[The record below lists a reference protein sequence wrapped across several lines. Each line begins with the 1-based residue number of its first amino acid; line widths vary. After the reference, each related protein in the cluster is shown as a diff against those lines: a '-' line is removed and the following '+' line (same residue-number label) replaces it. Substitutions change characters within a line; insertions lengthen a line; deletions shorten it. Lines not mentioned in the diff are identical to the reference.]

1 MSNINGNGTMLTQ
14 QIVED
19 LLENHSFKELRGLLK
34 EKEVADLADIFS
46 NLDIAECIA
55 ALRLIS
61 RERRPSLFSDLEFDR
76 QQELIEE
83 LPDVMS
89 SSLLN
94 EMEPDNRTKLLES
107 LPQDICDVLLLK
119 LSPQEREIASQLL
132 SYPEDSV
139 GRLMT
144 SDFLTLN
151 ENMDVSSALK
161 QIQWSR
167 ALPEEF
173 LHYLF
178 VTGADGKLIGEASL
192 ASLVV
197 CDPPSALIR
206 DMMKKTHVSLSPFDP
221 QQRAV
226 ELFRKY
232 DHLYIPVIDQN
243 KKIIGIVTA
252 DDVFEVAEEEAT
264 EDIHQ
269 FGGHGALEE
278 GYFQTPMFTMFRKR
292 AGALA
297 VLFVSGFLTSEAL
310 RVYHD
315 TLSQWGFLTFFIPLI
330 IASGGNSGTQAAS
343 LIIRGIAINEFS
355 LKDSW
360 RVLLKE
366 IPVGILLGLI
376 LAALWC
382 VRAYFMNLSG
392 PVTLTVSLSIILIVL
407 FGVIAGSM
415 LPFFFRAVR
424 LDPAVVSSPFIST
437 LVDVTGILIFL
448 NLAIVIFNYFGSVYV
463 D

>member
-1 MSNINGNGTMLTQ
+1 MTQANGVLLSPAYVADMLGSR
-14 QIVED
+14 E
-19 LLENHSFKELRGLLK
+19 FKKLRALFK
-34 EKEVADLADIFS
+34 EKEDADLADIFS
-46 NLDIAECIA
+46 QLNIAECVLS
-55 ALRLIS
+55 LRLIA
-61 RERRPSLFSDLEFDR
+61 RDRRPSLFSDMEFER
-76 QQELIEE
+76 QKELVEE

-94 EMEPDNRTKLLES
+94 EMEPDERTKLFES

-119 LSPQEREIASQLL
+119 LNPEEREIANQLL

-151 ENMDVSSALK
+151 ERMDVLSALK
-161 QIQWSR
+161 SIHWSR

-178 VTGADGKLIGEASL
+178 VTDEDGKLIGEASL

-197 CDPPSALIR
+197 CDPSSTLIR
-206 DMMKKTHVSLSPFDP
+206 EMMKKSHVSLSPYDP

-232 DHLYIPVIDQN
+232 DHLYIPVVDDEN
-243 KKIIGIVTA
+243 KIIGIVTA

-264 EDIHQ
+264 EDIQQ
-269 FGGHGALEE
+269 FGGHGALEDS
-278 GYFQTPMFTMFRKR
+278 YFQTPLLTMLKKR
-292 AGALA
+292 AGALGI
-297 VLFVSGFLTSEAL
+297 LFVSGFLTSEAL
-310 RVYHD
+310 RIYHD
-315 TLSQWGFLTFFIPLI
+315 TLAQWSFLTFFIPLI

-343 LIIRGIAINEFS
+343 LIIRGLAINEFS
-355 LKDSW
+355 LRDSGK
-360 RVLLKE
+360 VLSKE
-366 IPVGILLGLI
+366 IVMGIILGLI
-376 LAALWC
+376 LACLWC
-382 VRAYFMNLSG
+382 VRAYFMDLSG
-392 PVTLTVSLSIILIVL
+392 PLTLIVSISIITIVL

-415 LPFFFRAVR
+415 LPFFFSAVK

-448 NLAIVIFNYFGSVYV
+448 NIAIWIFKYFGVT
-463 D
+463 

>member
-1 MSNINGNGTMLTQ
+1 MPNNNGTNNGIALTPHV
-14 QIVED
+14 VED
-19 LLENHSFKELRGLLK
+19 LLVSRNFKELRVLFK
-34 EKEVADLADIFS
+34 EKEDADLADTLCK
-46 NLDIAECIA
+46 LDIADCIS
-55 ALRLIS
+55 ALRLVP
-61 RERRPSLFSDLEFDR
+61 RDRRPNLFSDMEVER

-94 EMEPDNRTKLLES
+94 EMEPDNRTKLLEELS
-107 LPQDICDVLLLK
+107 PDICDVILTK
-119 LSPQEREIASQLL
+119 LNPREREIANQLL

-144 SDFLTLN
+144 SDFLTLS
-151 ENMDVSSALK
+151 ESMDVSSALK
-161 QIQWSR
+161 SIHWSR

-173 LHYLF
+173 LHYFF
-178 VTGADGKLIGEASL
+178 VTGDDGILIGEASL

-197 CDPPSALIR
+197 CDPPSMAIR
-206 DMMKKTHVSLSPFDP
+206 DMMKKSHVSLSPLDP

-232 DHLYIPVIDQN
+232 DHLYIPVVDLN

-264 EDIHQ
+264 EDIQQ
-269 FGGHGALEE
+269 FGGHGALED
-278 GYFQTPMFTMFRKR
+278 GYFQTPLFTMLRKR

-297 VLFVSGFLTSEAL
+297 ILFVSGFLTSEAL

-343 LIIRGIAINEFS
+343 LIIRGLAINEFS
-355 LKDSW
+355 LRDSMK
-360 RVLLKE
+360 VLYKE
-366 IPVGILLGLI
+366 IPVGIILGLI

-382 VRAYFMNLSG
+382 VRAYFMDLSG
-392 PVTLTVSLSIILIVL
+392 PVTLTVSLSLILIVL

-415 LPFFFRAVR
+415 LPFFFRAVK

-448 NLAIVIFNYFGSVYV
+448 NLAILIFNYFGTA
-463 D
+463 

>member
-1 MSNINGNGTMLTQ
+1 MTTENTSSIFTHE
-14 QIVED
+14 IVEE
-19 LLENHSFKELRGLLK
+19 LLENRNFKELRALFK
-34 EKEVADLADIFS
+34 EKEVADLADVFT
-46 NLDIAECIA
+46 NLDISHCVA
-55 ALRLIS
+55 ALRLVS
-61 RERRPSLFSDLEFDR
+61 RDRRPSLFSDIEVER
-76 QQELIEE
+76 QKELIEE

-94 EMEPDNRTKLLES
+94 EMEPDNRTKLFES
-107 LPQDICDVLLLK
+107 LPQDICDILLLK
-119 LSPQEREIASQLL
+119 LNPKEREIASQLL
-132 SYPEDSV
+132 SYPEDSI

-144 SDFLTLN
+144 SDFLTLH
-151 ENMDVSSALK
+151 ENMDVSTALK
-161 QIQWSR
+161 SIQWSR

-173 LHYLF
+173 LHFLY
-178 VTGADGKLIGEASL
+178 VTGVEGNLIGEVSL
-192 ASLVV
+192 SSLVL
-197 CDPPSALIR
+197 CDPPRALIR
-206 DMMKKTHVSLSPFDP
+206 DIMKKTHVWLSPFDP

-226 ELFRKY
+226 EIFRKY
-232 DHLYIPVIDQN
+232 DHLYIPVVDEQ

-264 EDIHQ
+264 EDIQQ
-269 FGGHGALEE
+269 FGGHGALED
-278 GYFQTPMFTMFRKR
+278 GYFQTPLLVMLKKR

-310 RVYHD
+310 RMHHD
-315 TLSQWGFLTFFIPLI
+315 TLNQWSFLTLFIPLI

-355 LKDSW
+355 LKDFF
-360 RVLLKE
+360 RVLVKE
-366 IPVGILLGLI
+366 IPVGLLLGLI
-376 LAALWC
+376 LALLWC
-382 VRAYFMNLSG
+382 MRAYFLNVSG
-392 PVTLTVSLSIILIVL
+392 AVTLTVSLSLILIVL

-415 LPFFFRAVR
+415 LPFFFRAIK

-448 NLAIVIFNYFGSVYV
+448 NLAILIFSYYGVSYV